1 MNKLSPKRP
10 KRKNPNENINHESRE
25 NGINASIESNIE
37 LIGRERLTQAIQ
49 LEEEDNNKELNQAVL
64 ITLGATALITVGL
77 VLAPAR
83 KVIKADGQIKPYGSV
98 NVIQH
103 NEGGIVQKVHVKNG
117 DVVEKGDLIVT
128 LSPKDAAVEIAAVS
142 ARLDGLILKQKQL
155 NALIEGERLSIDAS
169 EETSSNKKIIRSQE
183 RVLESKRKNLKS
195 TIDELTFSVKE
206 RKSRV
211 TGLEKRLEFEKEEAR
226 TWETLVE
233 NGAASRI
240 KLNDILKNIS
250 ITNSELKEANAQ
262 LEQEKIRLAELKE
275 RLNLEAKTE
284 LAEAVSEEAVVNEN
298 IKKLSLRLERT
309 RIKATETGTI
319 TDLQYQSEGSVI
331 MPGSKVATIVPSG
344 RENIAEIKIL
354 SKDIGFIEK
363 NQTAEVKILPY
374 DPSIY
379 GTIGGKILNI
389 SGSSTQDELDGLFY
403 YQTTVKL
410 DQQEI
415 IKGEKKYRLQP
426 GMPVETDILGDKTN
440 LLAYIVRP
448 IIRTLR

>member
-1 MNKLSPKRP
+1 M
-10 KRKNPNENINHESRE
+10 
-25 NGINASIESNIE
+25 
-37 LIGRERLTQAIQ
+37 
-49 LEEEDNNKELNQAVL
+49 
-64 ITLGATALITVGL
+64 
-77 VLAPAR
+77 
-83 KVIKADGQIKPYGSV
+83 
-98 NVIQH
+98 
-103 NEGGIVQKVHVKNG
+103 
-117 DVVEKGDLIVT
+117 
-128 LSPKDAAVEIAAVS
+128 
-142 ARLDGLILKQKQL
+142 
-155 NALIEGERLSIDAS
+155 
-169 EETSSNKKIIRSQE
+169 
-183 RVLESKRKNLKS
+183 
-195 TIDELTFSVKE
+195 
-206 RKSRV
+206 
-211 TGLEKRLEFEKEEAR
+211 
-226 TWETLVE
+226 
-233 NGAASRI
+233 
-240 KLNDILKNIS
+240 
-250 ITNSELKEANAQ
+250 
-262 LEQEKIRLAELKE
+262 
-275 RLNLEAKTE
+275 
-284 LAEAVSEEAVVNEN
+284 NEN

-389 SGSSTQDELDGLFY
+389 SGSSTQDVLDGLFY

>member
-1 MNKLSPKRP
+1 MNILSPKNLEQ
-10 KRKNPNENINHESRE
+10 KDMKENLHQNNNENGLNS
-25 NGINASIESNIE
+25 SIESNVE

-64 ITLGATALITVGL
+64 ITLGATAIITVGL
-77 VLAPAR
+77 MLAPAR

-103 NEGGIVQKVHVKNG
+103 NEGGIVQKVHVRNG
-117 DVVEKGDLIVT
+117 DVVKKGDLIVT

-155 NALIEGERLSIDAS
+155 NALIDGEVLSIDTG
-169 EETSSNKKIIRSQE
+169 EETSSNTKIIRSQE

-195 TIDELTFSVKE
+195 AIDELTFSVKE
-206 RKSRV
+206 KKSRV
-211 TGLEKRLEFEKEEAR
+211 TGLEKRLDFEKEEAR
-226 TWETLVE
+226 TWQTLVE

-250 ITNSELKEANAQ
+250 VTNSELKEANAQ
-262 LEQEKIRLAELKE
+262 LEQERIRLNELKE
-275 RLNLEAKTE
+275 RRNLEAKTE
-284 LAEAVSEEAVVNEN
+284 LAEAVSEEAVVNQN

-309 RIKATETGTI
+309 RIKATDTGTI

-363 NQTAEVKILPY
+363 KQTADVKILPY

-379 GTIGGKILNI
+379 GTISGKILNI
-389 SGSSTQDELDGLFY
+389 SGSSTQDELNGLFY
-403 YQTTVKL
+403 YHATVKL

-415 IKGEKKYRLQP
+415 IKGEKRYQLQP